1 MKFVLVHVLLI
12 AATAA
17 AIIHDVATT
26 EQEQQ
31 HQQEQE
37 LDDIDEN
44 VRALLAIVSNANNRA
59 LGRNTRALKTG
70 KGNKSSTY
78 SSFLLGH
85 VQRQLTL
92 LVHLGSQEREREKEM
107 AKAKAKERGRAKASW
122 SSDLCCRLSSMLSML
137 LFRKKGSNF
146 KS

>member
-17 AIIHDVATT
+17 AIIQDVATT

-44 VRALLAIVSNANNRA
+44 VRALLAIVSNANNRV

-92 LVHLGSQEREREKEM
+92 LVHLGSQEREREKE
-107 AKAKAKERGRAKASW
+107 KAKERGRAKASR